1 MKINRIFLF
10 GDSWIEGQGTF
21 DFIETI
27 HNPNQAITTHEFRE
41 PEMDFQQLREWRRKN
56 SWEKFLRKYTNAEI
70 INHAVQGTNNYQ
82 QYHHLN
88 SVLKEL
94 KSTDLCLFGFTSKY
108 RDTAQQINYAYQDIH
123 TSPINRK
130 NPLYSPI
137 TYEKEQLGNDMFKG
151 VFEYNSEI
159 EMGFTKQHLQDFFVK
174 VFDERVYENI
184 AQSNYLFYQNWIKAN
199 GFGKNVLFF
208 DIFEKYIDEN
218 YINEYYDVDETMY
231 ITYKKANMNEV
242 LREYERNT
250 ITETS
255 PHSIWEYY
263 DAKFPKN
270 ILHPN
275 QLGYEHLVDWLWETV
290 LSIRYKFI

>member
-41 PEMDFQQLREWRRKN
+41 PDLTFQQIGEWRKKN
-56 SWEKFLRKYTNAEI
+56 SWEKFLKKYTDAEI
-70 INHAVQGTNNYQ
+70 INYATQGSNNYQ
-82 QYHHLN
+82 QYYHLN

-94 KSTDLCLFGFTSKY
+94 KPTDLCLFGFTSKY
-108 RDTAQQINYAYQDIH
+108 RDTYPQINYAYQDID
-123 TSPINRK
+123 TSPISRN
-130 NPLYSPI
+130 NPLRSPI
-137 TYEKEQLGNDMFKG
+137 AYEKEQVGKDIFKG
-151 VFEYNSEI
+151 DTAYNSKI
-159 EMGFTKQHLQDFFVK
+159 EETFTKQHLQDFFVQ
-174 VFDERVYENI
+174 VFDERVYENL
-184 AQSNYLFYQNWIKAN
+184 AQANYLFYQNWIKAN
-199 GFGKNVLFF
+199 GFKNNVLFF

-231 ITYKKANMNEV
+231 ITYKKANMNEL